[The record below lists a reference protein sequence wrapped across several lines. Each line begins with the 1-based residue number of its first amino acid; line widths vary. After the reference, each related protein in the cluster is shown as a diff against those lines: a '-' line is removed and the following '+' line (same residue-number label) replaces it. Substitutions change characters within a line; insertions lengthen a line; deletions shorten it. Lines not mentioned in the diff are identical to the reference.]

1 MDITLFNFRTF
12 WEANADEDYR
22 EDTIRMSIALM
33 TFLKNNNLLV
43 DIDPF
48 NEDGSIKEDIIIRK
62 SNVTDE
68 GFQLF
73 VKPVRTITPLSSA
86 MAFSKCSTPRISI
99 CLLIKDFVRF
109 GMYNT
114 SITLRPRFL
123 NNLLINCSAS

>member
-48 NEDGSIKEDIIIRK
+48 
-62 SNVTDE
+62 
-68 GFQLF
+68 
-73 VKPVRTITPLSSA
+73 
-86 MAFSKCSTPRISI
+86 
-99 CLLIKDFVRF
+99 
-109 GMYNT
+109 
-114 SITLRPRFL
+114 
-123 NNLLINCSAS
+123 

>member
-48 NEDGSIKEDIIIRK
+48 NEDGSIKEDLIIRK

-73 VKPVRTITPLSSA
+73 GMLWIGV
-86 MAFSKCSTPRISI
+86 
-99 CLLIKDFVRF
+99 LLLKK
-109 GMYNT
+109 
-114 SITLRPRFL
+114 
-123 NNLLINCSAS
+123 LLFWRMD

>member
-22 EDTIRMSIALM
+22 EDTI
-33 TFLKNNNLLV
+33 LKNNNLLV

-73 VKPVRTITPLSSA
+73 VKPVNNWWNALDRGTPPEKVTILENGLKKIRA
-86 MAFSKCSTPRISI
+86 AK
-99 CLLIKDFVRF
+99 K
-109 GMYNT
+109 
-114 SITLRPRFL
+114 
-123 NNLLINCSAS
+123 

>member
-48 NEDGSIKEDIIIRK
+48 NGSIKEDIIIRK

-73 VKPVRTITPLSSA
+73 VKPVNNWWNALDRGTPPEKVTILENGLKKIRA
-86 MAFSKCSTPRISI
+86 AK
-99 CLLIKDFVRF
+99 K
-109 GMYNT
+109 
-114 SITLRPRFL
+114 
-123 NNLLINCSAS
+123 

>member
-48 NEDGSIKEDIIIRK
+48 NEDCSIKEELIIAT
-62 SNVTDE
+62 SDVTDE

-73 VKPVRTITPLSSA
+73 VKPVNNWWNALDRGTPPEKVTILENGLKKIRA
-86 MAFSKCSTPRISI
+86 AK
-99 CLLIKDFVRF
+99 K
-109 GMYNT
+109 
-114 SITLRPRFL
+114 
-123 NNLLINCSAS
+123 

>member
-33 TFLKNNNLLV
+33 MFLKNNNLLV
-43 DIDPF
+43 DIAPF
-48 NEDGSIKEDIIIRK
+48 NEDGSIKEDLIIQK

-73 VKPVRTITPLSSA
+73 VKPVNNWWNALDRGTPPEKVTILENGLKKIRAT
-86 MAFSKCSTPRISI
+86 K
-99 CLLIKDFVRF
+99 K
-109 GMYNT
+109 
-114 SITLRPRFL
+114 
-123 NNLLINCSAS
+123 